1 MRRFVRRHQPPHSL
15 PSVIKAGLGSLLGI
29 ALVALLGQASGW
41 PLLIAPFGAT
51 AVLLFSL
58 PESPLSQP
66 AHVVGGHV
74 LSTLLA
80 LLLRAVLPMNWWTVA
95 LAVGL
100 AVALMAALRLT
111 HPPAGA
117 DPIVV
122 FLGDPGFEF
131 LIVPVLAGSA
141 LLVLLAWLIHRLP
154 PRTPYPLPHPE
165 ES

>member
-1 MRRFVRRHQPPHSL
+1 MRRFVHRHQPPHPLHVS
-15 PSVIKAGLGSLLGI
+15 IKAGAGALLGI
-29 ALVALLGQASGW
+29 ALVALLGQASSW

-58 PESPLSQP
+58 PDSPLSQP

-74 LSTLLA
+74 AATLLA
-80 LLLRAVLPMNWWTVA
+80 LLLRSVLPMNWWTVA

-100 AVALMAALRLT
+100 AVALMAVLRVT

-122 FLGDPGFEF
+122 FLGDPGFMF
-131 LIVPVLAGSA
+131 LVVPVLAGSV
-141 LLVLLAWLIHRLP
+141 LLVALATLIHRLP
-154 PRTPYPLPHPE
+154 PKTVYPLPHDAG
-165 ES
+165 